1 MHASAAVRGPLER
14 YTGGERHPRP
24 MSNVRVAETAGPPA
38 GWPRPPFDWPHHEP
52 AERSGARACRID
64 TVEGRSLPAFARDVD
79 PRARDWF
86 VAAKAD
92 GPFVALSPARVAR
105 LTLSA
110 PLQASTLSAD
120 RALARIPVGALE
132 CDYILRTAAGREL
145 LRGRT
150 VGHVDT
156 DDGIFLFAA
165 QPGEVALN
173 RVLVPRAANL
183 SCEFGPTAGERDA
196 SRWITDPA
204 ALRAALSSQR
214 GKRIPRIGEALS
226 QLGFV
231 TPQMIEGLLAQP
243 VPHGRLGERL
253 VQQGVLTPEQLE
265 IGLAFKLG
273 YPLVDLAR
281 FPIDP
286 ACARLLSPE
295 LARRHGAL
303 PILLDGRQ
311 IVVAVDGPAA
321 AAALDALDLWPGQ
334 VITPV
339 YATRGAI
346 LLALS
351 AHGGGDAWSQEAP
364 WR

>member
-1 MHASAAVRGPLER
+1 
-14 YTGGERHPRP
+14 
-24 MSNVRVAETAGPPA
+24 MSNAHVVETSGPPP

-52 AERSGARACRID
+52 RERPGARACSID
-64 TVEGRSLPAFARDVD
+64 TVEGRWLKAFALDVN
-79 PRARDWF
+79 PRAQDWS

-92 GPFVALSPARVAR
+92 GPFVALSLARVAR
-105 LTLSA
+105 ITLSA
-110 PLQASTLSAD
+110 PLHATVVSVDQG
-120 RALARIPVGALE
+120 LAHIPVGELE
-132 CDYILRTAAGREL
+132 CDYTVRTATGREL
-145 LRGRT
+145 LHGRT

-156 DDGIFLFAA
+156 DDGVFLFTA
-165 QPGEVALN
+165 QPGGVALN
-173 RVLVPRAANL
+173 RVLLPRAAHL
-183 SCEFGPTAGERDA
+183 SCEFGPTEGDRAA
-196 SRWITDPA
+196 SRWIVDPA

-231 TPQMIEGLLAQP
+231 TAELIERVLAQP
-243 VPHGRLGERL
+243 AARGRLGERL
-253 VQQGVLTPEQLE
+253 VEQGLLTQEQLE
-265 IGLAFKLG
+265 TGLAFKLG

-286 ACARLLSPE
+286 VCARKLSPE
-295 LARRHGAL
+295 LAKRVGAM

-321 AAALDALDLWPGQ
+321 AASLGALNLWPAHNI
-334 VITPV
+334 VPV
-339 YATRGAI
+339 FAPRGAI

-351 AHGGGDAWSQEAP
+351 AHRGDDAWSQEAP